1 MDERPASRRRRRYGA
16 LSEEGGEINLT
27 PLLDIIFN
35 LLFFFVVATTIR
47 TEESFFELILPE
59 STEAP
64 ARDQAEAIPQ
74 LLVSRDGVL
83 IFRGEQWEDEDALVE
98 ALREARGQAGGQRAL
113 LSSDGSAQVQQNVHA
128 MDLLRRAGFEDVIQ
142 RVRSEPR

>member
-1 MDERPASRRRRRYGA
+1 MSRRSGRRGRYQT
-16 LSEEGGEINLT
+16 LEDEGGINLT

-64 ARDQAEAIPQ
+64 ALDRAEPMTELFVTAEGK
-74 LLVSRDGVL
+74 LV
-83 IFRGEQWEDEDALVE
+83 FRGDEWEAGEQLVE
-98 ALREARGQAGGQRAL
+98 ALRQAKFEATSQRAL
-113 LSSDGSAQVQQNVHA
+113 LSSDGSARVQDNITA
-128 MDLLRRAGFEDVIQ
+128 MDILRRAGFEDVIQ
-142 RVRSEPR
+142 RVSGDN